1 MLWWTDDLKTGID
14 SIDKQHKSIFDKASE
29 IFNLETNSSTK
40 EIESIFVFLMSYAN
54 NHFYEEEILMMEN
67 SYENFI
73 EHRRQHNYFIE
84 EIYNI
89 YQNIV
94 NGHASEENLNNLKV
108 LIIDWL
114 ANHINGDDKK
124 YIERIKEKST
134 IVY

>member
-89 YQNIV
+89 YQNII